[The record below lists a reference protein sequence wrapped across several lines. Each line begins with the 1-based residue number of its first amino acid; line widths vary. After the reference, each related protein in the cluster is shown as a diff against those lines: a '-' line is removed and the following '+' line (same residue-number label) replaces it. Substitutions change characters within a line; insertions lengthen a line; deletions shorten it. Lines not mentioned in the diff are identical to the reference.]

1 MILSTDVLHLQR
13 VQSFYMVQ
21 NDISSL
27 QAVLA
32 EVFGFSSADIVA
44 NRKGELSLT
53 QRERIT
59 SKHYADCR
67 FAWILFAIIF
77 GLGLLGFS
85 AEMIRTENMNGRS
98 LLTYFGVTAFF
109 GLILWAFILYY
120 RWQMKRTLREG
131 NVQLVEGNI
140 HLITE
145 RVEKTQVRYFCIGR
159 HRFRIDKYRHFVLLQ
174 QSGIAGREA
183 ILYVSAPWRSV
194 LSVVLRA

>member
-1 MILSTDVLHLQR
+1 MA
-13 VQSFYMVQ
+13 Q

-32 EVFGFSSADIVA
+32 EVFTFSSADIAA
-44 NRKGELSLT
+44 NRKGELSLP
-53 QRERIT
+53 QRERIS

-67 FAWILFAIIF
+67 VAWIIFAIIF

-85 AEMIRTENMNGRS
+85 AEMIRTGNMNANS
-98 LLTYFGVTAFF
+98 LLTYVGITTFF
-109 GLILWAFILYY
+109 GLIVWAFILYY

-140 HLITE
+140 HLLTE

-159 HRFRIDKYRHFVLLQ
+159 HRFRIDEYRHFVLLQ
-174 QSGIAGREA
+174 QSGVAGRDA

-194 LSVVLRA
+194 LSVELRA